1 MEEVEL
7 LLNRRW
13 ILKSEDKELYYKV
26 RDSIGEIRKFATEK
40 MGCQVLENSLLV
52 KLEKIPAIPEPFMG
66 IGEFTSK
73 EEYAFL
79 CVLLMFL
86 EDKDAEEQFILSQ
99 LTEYIAANVPGETVD
114 WTLFTSRRK
123 LVKVLRYAVSQRI
136 LKVTDGSDDLFMDGE
151 AGEVLYENT
160 GASRYFMRS
169 FSRDI
174 MDFGKPEDFQE
185 SEWFEMDEDRGI
197 ARRHRV
203 YKRLL
208 FSVGMYRETGAEE
221 DFEYLK
227 YYGRRLAE
235 DLEQNFECRVHIH
248 RGSAFLMM
256 GEDCH
261 MGTAFPGNNAVSD
274 ILLLC
279 CARIRENVRQGIWKP
294 GKEETIRVGN
304 LEFEQMLKDVKKDF
318 GSGFTKNYRE
328 MPDGEFVK
336 EVLAQMELW
345 TFLKREAQEIV
356 IYPSAGK
363 MAGVYPED
371 YTGGRDEQQ
380 MAGK

>member
-1 MEEVEL
+1 MEELEL

-86 EDKDAEEQFILSQ
+86 EDNDAEEQFILSQ
-99 LTEYIAANVPGETVD
+99 LTEYIAANMPGETVD
-114 WTLFTSRRK
+114 WTMFTSRRK

-304 LEFEQMLKDVKKDF
+304 LEFEQMLKSVKKDF

-363 MAGVYPED
+363 MAGGYPED

>member
-13 ILKSEDKELYYKV
+13 ILKTEDKELYYKV

-40 MGCQVLENSLLV
+40 MGCQVIENSLLV

-99 LTEYIAANVPGETVD
+99 LTEYIAANMPGETVD

-174 MDFGKPEDFQE
+174 MDYGKPEDFQE

-208 FSVGMYRETGAEE
+208 FSVGMYREAGAEE

-304 LEFEQMLKDVKKDF
+304 LEFEQMLKGVKKDF